1 MTDQELKDES
11 KILAFLTVTGY
22 TGQQIDD
29 ALAGKS
35 SAELQTYYD
44 RAKKACAHLEPSE

>member
-1 MTDQELKDES
+1 MSDQELKDEI
-11 KILAFLTVTGY
+11 KRLAALASTNY
-22 TGQQIDD
+22 TDQQIED